1 MLKDKILQKCGTI
14 MDEWLLGFNK
24 QTDFNVSMFSTEKVN
39 IRNAI
44 MNTQRVNEELR
55 FMNSP
60 LMLKAG
66 LIGRISIKVSAAVT
80 CDDLTVNSVSKSIT
94 FNRTCQRNN

>member
-1 MLKDKILQKCGTI
+1 MLKEKILNRLGGVL
-14 MDEWLLGFNK
+14 DEWLLGFNK

-44 MNTQRVNEELR
+44 IDSNRVNEELR

-60 LMLKAG
+60 LVLKAG
-66 LIGRISIKVSAAVT
+66 MIGRLSVKVST
-80 CDDLTVNSVSKSIT
+80 LI
-94 FNRTCQRNN
+94 FFLL

>member
-1 MLKDKILQKCGTI
+1 M

-39 IRNAI
+39 LRNAI
-44 MNTQRVNEELR
+44 VNSARVKEELR

-66 LIGRISIKVSAAVT
+66 MIGRISVKVSILILNCLSLPNV
-80 CDDLTVNSVSKSIT
+80 
-94 FNRTCQRNN
+94 F

>member
-1 MLKDKILQKCGTI
+1 MLKEKILNRLGGVL
-14 MDEWLLGFNK
+14 DEWLLGFNK

-44 MNTQRVNEELR
+44 INTNRVNEELR

-60 LMLKAG
+60 LVLKAG
-66 LIGRISIKVSAAVT
+66 MIGRLSVKVSI
-80 CDDLTVNSVSKSIT
+80 LIKRI
-94 FNRTCQRNN
+94 

>member
-1 MLKDKILQKCGTI
+1 ML
-14 MDEWLLGFNK
+14 DEWLLGFNK

-39 IRNAI
+39 LRNAI
-44 MNTQRVNEELR
+44 VNSARVNEELR

-66 LIGRISIKVSAAVT
+66 IIERISVKVSI
-80 CDDLTVNSVSKSIT
+80 L
-94 FNRTCQRNN
+94 FRNYHSY

>member
-1 MLKDKILQKCGTI
+1 MLKDKILQRVGSLL
-14 MDEWLLGFNK
+14 DEWLLGFNK

-39 IRNAI
+39 LRNAI
-44 MNTQRVNEELR
+44 INSQRANEELR

-66 LIGRISIKVSAAVT
+66 MIGRISVKVSAFRSMI
-80 CDDLTVNSVSKSIT
+80 LI
-94 FNRTCQRNN
+94 